1 MSVEV
6 PGSGKQLEPESS
18 NPPKLAN
25 GIPREEEMRTCR
37 DNVLDYSNKIFLNL
51 SCRRELDECA
61 FLPRSRDIA
70 SRFSRIEMHFKT
82 QL

>member
-1 MSVEV
+1 MSAEV

-37 DNVLDYSNKIFLNL
+37 DNVLDYSNKISLNFLHH
-51 SCRRELDECA
+51 CELDKCA
-61 FLPRSRDIA
+61 FLPRSRDV
-70 SRFSRIEMHFKT
+70 SS
-82 QL
+82 